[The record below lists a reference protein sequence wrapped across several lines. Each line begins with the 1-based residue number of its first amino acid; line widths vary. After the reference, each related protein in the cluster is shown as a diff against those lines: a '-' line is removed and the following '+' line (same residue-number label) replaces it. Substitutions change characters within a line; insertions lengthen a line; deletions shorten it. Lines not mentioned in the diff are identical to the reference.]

1 MSDGLDALV
10 GVIPTV
16 LVAGV
21 ATKMTQAM
29 FSQSAV
35 RPRSSRRVPYR
46 RIPTRRGRIP
56 TRRGRASFGD
66 FSNIGYF
73 GETLK
78 GGRRNASI

>member
-46 RIPTRRGRIP
+46 RIPTRRGR
-56 TRRGRASFGD
+56 ASFGD